1 MSMVYECHSK
11 KIYILKKKPRCA
23 IDQNAFRFPGA
34 RPNMA
39 DAWIRNSDWQDDN
52 DLKNDLAK
60 FVSLKSFPWP
70 LSDHDFVDLFIS
82 PVNVSLH
89 GSGVWKLNCS
99 FFLDDDYINTMTF
112 VITAE
117 KEKIPLFSSLGDWW
131 DNLKIQIRRTCV
143 NFSSQKR
150 KKLLSECNSLTKHLL
165 RAKSAVFAG
174 DPDQISNVNK
184 LESALEGVINSEC
197 KDTKIRLRAR

>member
-1 MSMVYECHSK
+1 
-11 KIYILKKKPRCA
+11 
-23 IDQNAFRFPGA
+23 
-34 RPNMA
+34 
-39 DAWIRNSDWQDDN
+39 
-52 DLKNDLAK
+52 
-60 FVSLKSFPWP
+60 
-70 LSDHDFVDLFIS
+70 
-82 PVNVSLH
+82 
-89 GSGVWKLNCS
+89 
-99 FFLDDDYINTMTF
+99 MTF

>member
-1 MSMVYECHSK
+1 MKEMSMVYECHSK
-11 KIYILKKKPRCA
+11 KIYILEKKPRCA

-60 FVSLKSFPWP
+60 FVSLKSFPCP

-99 FFLDDDYINTMTF
+99 LFLDDDYINTMTF

-117 KEKIPLFSSLGDWW
+117 KEKIPLFSSLGD
-131 DNLKIQIRRTCV
+131 R
-143 NFSSQKR
+143 
-150 KKLLSECNSLTKHLL
+150 
-165 RAKSAVFAG
+165 
-174 DPDQISNVNK
+174 
-184 LESALEGVINSEC
+184 
-197 KDTKIRLRAR
+197 